1 MANSVT
7 PGMEFLNWQN
17 APGIFDTFNAAKK
30 GNQSAGAYALG
41 GIINSMLPNAAV
53 PPASNTAAPVVPG
66 QQNAAQPPAQT
77 QAVSQTAP
85 QAPAIN
91 TSDSSQNSG
100 ASAIGQ
106 MFANDHP
113 LLNSIVNGFASLM
126 K

>member
-7 PGMEFLNWQN
+7 PGMEFMNWQN
-17 APGIFDTFNAAKK
+17 APGLFDNWNAAKK
-30 GNQSAGAYALG
+30 GNPSLGSYALAG
-41 GIINSMLPNAAV
+41 VINSMLPKAAI
-53 PPASNTAAPVVPG
+53 PPASNTTAPVVPV
-66 QQNAAQPPAQT
+66 QQNAAQSTVQP
-77 QAVSQTAP
+77 QAVSQTVP

-91 TSDSSQNSG
+91 TSDLSRDSG